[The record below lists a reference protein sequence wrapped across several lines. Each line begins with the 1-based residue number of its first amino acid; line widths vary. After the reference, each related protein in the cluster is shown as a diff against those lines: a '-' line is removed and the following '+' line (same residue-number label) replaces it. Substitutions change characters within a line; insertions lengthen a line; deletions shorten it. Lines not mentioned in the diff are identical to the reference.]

1 MFLAYLIAVVALVI
15 CVIFSLVL
23 GAALVYVYTKLKALG
38 KSAKHTPNAFIVGC
52 RCLHSRFSTSVSLRA
67 MLDVTYRY
75 SCM

>member
-38 KSAKHTPNAFIVGC
+38 KSAKHTPNAFIVRLQLLFAFTFC
-52 RCLHSRFSTSVSLRA
+52 RRVFHFAQC
-67 MLDVTYRY
+67 
-75 SCM
+75 